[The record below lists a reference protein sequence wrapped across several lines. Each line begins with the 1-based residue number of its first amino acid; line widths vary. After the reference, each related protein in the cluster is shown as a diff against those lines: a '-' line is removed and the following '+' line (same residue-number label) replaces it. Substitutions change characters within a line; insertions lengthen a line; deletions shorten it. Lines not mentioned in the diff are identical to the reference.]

1 MTSLWSSLERIS
13 EALLPHLRRPLSL
26 APLSRFQARRRELLS
41 LLWWMNM
48 DILGIEGLVILLS
61 RTDLS
66 ETYTT
71 FNSLKFLS

>member
-13 EALLPHLRRPLSL
+13 EALLPNLRRPLSL